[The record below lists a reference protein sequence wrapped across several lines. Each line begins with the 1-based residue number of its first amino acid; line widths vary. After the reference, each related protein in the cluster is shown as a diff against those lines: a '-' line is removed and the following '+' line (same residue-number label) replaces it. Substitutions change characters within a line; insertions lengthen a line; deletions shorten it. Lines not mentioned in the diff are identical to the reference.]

1 MKQAYSVNTDSRP
14 TLRPD
19 IHFSPPN
26 LSGAQ
31 EMYYVKDQATNWFYR
46 IGAKEYFLL
55 SRMDGQRSLA
65 EIGAAYAA
73 QFGRRLDEH
82 AWARLF
88 ALINQRQMLLET
100 ANPEQLAELRE
111 TAEQKLRAARRGLLR
126 NRIPLLNPD
135 RLLGKLAP
143 WFGVAFRPAFL
154 IGILIVLLAIQVMV
168 VADLAN
174 LLAVAEA
181 HWRDPVV
188 FSIFSLIVLFS
199 VTLHEFAHGL
209 ACKYYGGNVR
219 EIGILWRYLS
229 FFPYCKLDDALLF
242 KNPYHRVATAG
253 AGFVANVFTLIP
265 FSIIWVLA
273 PADSTIFAVSALILT
288 IYNIIALIDLV
299 PFVELDGYFML
310 SYALGMA
317 DLRKDSH
324 HFWAL
329 RLRKALLGQGE
340 GVSAYSPRARRIYAW
355 YGALSIVFTAS
366 FFVLNAVFW
375 FRTFRQWFS
384 DPVALGIVGGGLLI
398 ILFGPMLWRAWRPR
412 RETARALAS

>member
-1 MKQAYSVNTDSRP
+1 MNKALSVNTDFRP

-19 IHFSPPN
+19 IQFSPPN

-31 EMYYVKDQATNWFYR
+31 EIYYVKDQATNWFYR

-65 EIGAAYAA
+65 DLGAAYAA
-73 QFGRRLDEH
+73 QFGRRLDAH
-82 AWARLF
+82 AWAQLF
-88 ALINQRQMLLET
+88 ALINQRQLLRET
-100 ANPEQLAELRE
+100 ATSEHLAELRA
-111 TAEQKLRAARRGLLR
+111 TAEQKLRASRRGLLR

-135 RLLGKLAP
+135 RLLGALAP
-143 WFGVAFRPAFL
+143 WFSGAFRPAFL
-154 IGILIVLLAIQVMV
+154 VGILIVLLAIQALV

-181 HWRDPVV
+181 HWRNPVV
-188 FSIFSLIVLFS
+188 FTIFSLIVLFS

-209 ACKYYGGNVR
+209 ACKYYGGSVR

-242 KNPYHRVATAG
+242 PNPRHRVATAG
-253 AGFVANVFTLIP
+253 AGFVANVLTLIP
-265 FSIIWVLA
+265 FSLIWLLA
-273 PADSTIFAVSALILT
+273 PADSTIYAVSALILT
-288 IYNIIALIDLV
+288 IYNLIALIDLI

-329 RLRKALLGQGE
+329 RVRKALFGKGD
-340 GVSAYSPRARRIYAW
+340 GVSAYSPRARRIYTL
-355 YGALSIVFTAS
+355 YGALSIIFTAS

-384 DPVALGIVGGGLLI
+384 EPVALGIVGGGLLI

-412 RETARALAS
+412 HKAARALAS